1 MKRKEARTE
10 LTQHSEGQV
19 KNIPARGFWRVNHQ
33 GEGSLSR
40 EASLEGVNRK
50 DTTIQV
56 TCGGP
61 VVLNK
66 GEDIFT
72 VRKGRPVGPGQTL
85 RAREYP
91 EGVKE
96 P

>member
-10 LTQHSEGQV
+10 LTQHSEGQA
-19 KNIPARGFWRVNHQ
+19 KNIPAKGFWRVNHK

-40 EASLEGVNRK
+40 ESGLEGVNRK
-50 DTTIQV
+50 DTAIQL
-56 TCGGP
+56 TTGGP

-66 GEDIFT
+66 DECIFT

-85 RAREYP
+85 RANEYP